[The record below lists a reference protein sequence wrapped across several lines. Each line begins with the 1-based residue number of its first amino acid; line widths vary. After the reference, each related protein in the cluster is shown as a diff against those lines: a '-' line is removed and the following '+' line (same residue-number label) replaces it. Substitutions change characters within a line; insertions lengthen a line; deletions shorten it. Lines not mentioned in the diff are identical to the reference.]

1 MPRIGEDEVMII
13 GNCRS
18 DKLAALG
25 ECGVES
31 CVAIVVGFYSKNTE
45 KTLRSKQPAVINI
58 MIEFVQ
64 CPFPLKY

>member
-18 DKLAALG
+18 DKLAALW

-31 CVAIVVGFYSKNTE
+31 CVFVVGFYSKNTI
-45 KTLRSKQPAVINI
+45 TRNYLFFYLA
-58 MIEFVQ
+58 
-64 CPFPLKY
+64 